1 MWIFSIVNMNE
12 PPSLLRND
20 QTESRAWLKVKLVGT
35 RSNRSAIGAE
45 VLCRY
50 GDRRQL
56 QTVLSQ
62 SSFFSAND
70 PRLHFGLGTAKS
82 VDLDVRWPS
91 GLKQS
96 FRGVVTNRII
106 TLTEGNSSPVEW
118 TNKRWCP
125 QPSAAPRKAGRPI
138 AGLTACLV
146 IVSFLACS
154 TNTKRPALR
163 LLT

>member
-1 MWIFSIVNMNE
+1 
-12 PPSLLRND
+12 
-20 QTESRAWLKVKLVGT
+20 
-35 RSNRSAIGAE
+35 
-45 VLCRY
+45 
-50 GDRRQL
+50 
-56 QTVLSQ
+56 VLSQ

-118 TNKRWCP
+118 TNKALVP
-125 QPSAAPRKAGRPI
+125 AAKPSAP
-138 AGLTACLV
+138 
-146 IVSFLACS
+146 
-154 TNTKRPALR
+154 
-163 LLT
+163 